1 MSVDGWEEQQYNQVF
16 EAVCRRV
23 QRRRQTDPDFTL
35 ERLRG
40 VLETQYVY
48 QGNDWVGRGAVANT
62 TIAAT
67 IAAYEHLLAE
77 WEQQLAAQE

>member
-1 MSVDGWEEQQYNQVF
+1 MSIDGWEARQYNQIF

-40 VLETQYVY
+40 ILETQYVY
-48 QGNDWVGRGAVANT
+48 QGQDWVGRGAVANT
-62 TIAAT
+62 AIAAT

-77 WEQQLAAQE
+77 WEQQRQAPA